1 MPASFLIDV
10 RDLPDRFAEAMSQA
24 AAGAD
29 VIVTQGSVPRA
40 RIVPIPEAR
49 PRKPGLHPGAMQM
62 SEDFDAPLLRPRPP
76 ATGVPKVGRL
86 KGLVVPDNFDEPL

>member
-1 MPASFLIDV
+1 
-10 RDLPDRFAEAMSQA
+10 
-24 AAGAD
+24 
-29 VIVTQGSVPRA
+29 
-40 RIVPIPEAR
+40 
-49 PRKPGLHPGAMQM
+49 MQM